1 MILNRIFTKYGTA
14 VLSVAVLIAILL
26 CVLTAFSSS
35 STVLSNIAGT
45 IATPFR
51 TAGTYV
57 SNTLDG
63 WVRYFTDF
71 DEMKAENEQLKR
83 ELAELEADI
92 RQAEHDREENKLLRQ
107 LLKLTEQR
115 QDLTFVSA
123 LIVERD
129 ANNWASLLTINK
141 GTLSDI
147 KVGDC
152 VIDQYGNL
160 VGIISEAGLNWAT
173 VRTLLDSETGVG
185 ARVFRSGLNAV
196 AEGDF
201 ALMSE
206 ERLSLGYLSTDSD
219 VVVGDLIVT
228 SGLGDY
234 LPSGIVI
241 GYVEE
246 LRTSDD
252 GLSRRAIIAP
262 ETEVNDLRELFVI
275 TDFIIV
281 N

>member
-1 MILNRIFTKYGTA
+1 MNRILTKYGTA

-26 CVLTAFSSS
+26 CVLTVFSSS
-35 STVLSNIAGT
+35 SSVLSNVAGT

-51 TAGTYV
+51 TVGTV
-57 SNTLDG
+57 ISNQVDEWT
-63 WVRYFTDF
+63 RYFTDF
-71 DEMKAENEQLKR
+71 DKMKAENEQLKR
-83 ELAELEADI
+83 ELASLEASI
-92 RQAEHDREENKLLRQ
+92 RQAEYDREENKLLRQ

-115 QDLTFVSA
+115 QDLTFESA

-129 ANNWASLLTINK
+129 ASNWSSLLTINK
-141 GTLSDI
+141 GTLSGI
-147 KVGDC
+147 AVGNC

-160 VGIISEAGLNWAT
+160 VGIVSEAGLNWAT
-173 VRTLLDSETGVG
+173 VRTLLDSETGIG

-201 ALMSE
+201 GLMNE
-206 ERLSLGYLSTDSD
+206 DRLSLGYLSTNSD
-219 VVVGDLIVT
+219 VMVGDLIIT

-246 LRTSDD
+246 LRISDD

-262 ETEVNDLRELFVI
+262 ETVVDDLREIFVI
-275 TDFIIV
+275 TDFTIV

>member
-1 MILNRIFTKYGTA
+1 MA
-14 VLSVAVLIAILL
+14 VLSVAAIIAVLL
-26 CVLTAFSSS
+26 CVLTVFSSS
-35 STVLSNIAGT
+35 SAVLSNVAGT

-51 TAGTYV
+51 TVGTV
-57 SNTLDG
+57 ISNKVG
-63 WVRYFTDF
+63 EWKQYFTDF
-71 DEMKAENEQLKR
+71 DALKAENDMLKR
-83 ELAELEADI
+83 ELAALEADI
-92 RQAEHDREENKLLRQ
+92 RQAEYDRDENALLRQ

-115 QDLTFVSA
+115 RDLTFESA

-129 ANNWASLLTINK
+129 ANNWASLMTINK

-147 KVGDC
+147 AVGDC
-152 VIDQYGNL
+152 VLDQYGNL

-173 VRTLLDSETGVG
+173 VRTLLDSETGIG
-185 ARVFRSGLNAV
+185 AKVFRSSLNAV

-201 ALMSE
+201 GLMNE
-206 ERLSLGYLSTDSD
+206 DRLSLGYLGTASD
-219 VVVGDLIVT
+219 VMVGDLIVT

-234 LPSGIVI
+234 LPSDIVI

-262 ETEVNDLRELFVI
+262 ETDIDDLRELFVV

>member
-1 MILNRIFTKYGTA
+1 M
-14 VLSVAVLIAILL
+14 AVLIAILL

-35 STVLSNIAGT
+35 SAVLPNIAGT

-51 TAGTYV
+51 TAGTAIT
-57 SNTLDG
+57 NKIEEWTA
-63 WVRYFTDF
+63 YFTDF
-71 DEMKAENEQLKR
+71 DEMKAENERLKK
-83 ELAELEADI
+83 ELADLEADI
-92 RQAEHDREENKLLRQ
+92 RQAEYDREENKLLRQ
-107 LLKLTEQR
+107 LLELTEQR
-115 QDLTFVSA
+115 RDLSFESA

-129 ANNWASLLTINK
+129 ASNWSSLLTVNK
-141 GTLSDI
+141 GTLAGI
-147 KVGDC
+147 AVGDC

-173 VRTLLDSETGVG
+173 VRTVLDSEASVG

-196 AEGDF
+196 AEGSF
-201 ALMSE
+201 VLMNE
-206 ERLSLGYLSTDSD
+206 NRLTLGYLSTESD
-219 VVVGDLIVT
+219 VMGGDLIVT

-234 LPSGIVI
+234 LPSGLVI

-252 GLSRRAIIAP
+252 GLSRHAVIIP
-262 ETEVNDLRELFVI
+262 ETDIDALTELFII
-275 TDFIIV
+275 TDFTIV

>member
-1 MILNRIFTKYGTA
+1 MNRIFTKYGIA
-14 VLSVAVLIAILL
+14 VLSVAVLIAIFL
-26 CVLTAFSSS
+26 CVLSVFSSS
-35 STVLSNIAGT
+35 SAVLPNVAGT

-51 TAGTYV
+51 TVGTAIV
-57 SNTLDG
+57 NQFEE
-63 WVRYFTDF
+63 WANYFTEF
-71 DEMKAENEQLKR
+71 DAMKAENEQLKKD
-83 ELAELEADI
+83 LARLEADI
-92 RQAEHDREENKLLRQ
+92 RQAEYDREENKVLRD

-115 QDLTFVSA
+115 RDLSFESA

-129 ANNWASLLTINK
+129 ANNWARLLTVNK
-141 GTLSDI
+141 GTLSGI
-147 KVGDC
+147 AVGDC
-152 VIDQYGNL
+152 VIDQYGNM
-160 VGIISEAGLNWAT
+160 VGVISEAGMNWST

-196 AEGDF
+196 AQGDF

-206 ERLSLGYLSTDSD
+206 DRLSLGYLSTNSD
-219 VVVGDLIVT
+219 VMSGDLIVT
-228 SGLGDY
+228 SGLGDF
-234 LPSGIVI
+234 LPSDLVI

-252 GLSRRAIIAP
+252 GLSRHAIIRP
-262 ETEVNDLRELFVI
+262 ETDIDSLNEIFIV